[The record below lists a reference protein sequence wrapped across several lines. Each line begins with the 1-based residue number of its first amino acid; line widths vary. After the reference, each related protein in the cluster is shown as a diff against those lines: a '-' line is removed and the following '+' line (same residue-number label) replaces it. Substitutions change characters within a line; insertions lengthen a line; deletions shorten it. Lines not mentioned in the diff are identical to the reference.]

1 MAAPGAAA
9 RVDVQRAR
17 GSVGAEVSDPLS
29 DAILLNGIQVS
40 AALGVTAAE
49 RAMRRP
55 VLLDLEVGVDL
66 AHAGQTD
73 RIRDTVHYARI
84 YEVVEDVASH
94 QEHKLVE
101 ALGERIA
108 CAVLSKFDVDW
119 ITITVRKVKPI
130 AGVLDTCGVRITRRR
145 GG

>member
-1 MAAPGAAA
+1 
-9 RVDVQRAR
+9 
-17 GSVGAEVSDPLS
+17 VSDPSS

-66 AHAGQTD
+66 KRSGETD
-73 RIRDTVHYARI
+73 RIRDTVHYGHI

-145 GG
+145 GV

>member
-1 MAAPGAAA
+1 M
-9 RVDVQRAR
+9 
-17 GSVGAEVSDPLS
+17 SDPLG

-66 AHAGQTD
+66 ARAGQTD

-119 ITITVRKVKPI
+119 ITVTVRKVKPI

>member
-1 MAAPGAAA
+1 M
-9 RVDVQRAR
+9 
-17 GSVGAEVSDPLS
+17 GAEVSDPLG

-66 AHAGQTD
+66 ARAGQTD

-119 ITITVRKVKPI
+119 ITVTVRKVKPI

>member
-1 MAAPGAAA
+1 MSETGM
-9 RVDVQRAR
+9 
-17 GSVGAEVSDPLS
+17 S
-29 DAILLNGIQVS
+29 DAILLRGIQVS

-49 RAMRRP
+49 RSMRRP
-55 VLLDLEVGVDL
+55 VLLDLEIGADL
-66 AHAGQTD
+66 RRAGRTD
-73 RIRDTVHYARI
+73 RIRDTIHYARI

-108 CAVLSKFDVDW
+108 AAVLAKFDVDW
-119 ITITVRKVKPI
+119 VTVTVRKVKPI
-130 AGVLDTCGVRITRRR
+130 SGVLDTCGIRITRRQ